1 VDSEESSVALRA
13 GAVTEGVLLVICE
26 VASYHAS
33 EDDADCLLD
42 AIWLLGE

>member
-1 VDSEESSVALRA
+1 MGA
-13 GAVTEGVLLVICE
+13 GAVTEGVLLVIWE